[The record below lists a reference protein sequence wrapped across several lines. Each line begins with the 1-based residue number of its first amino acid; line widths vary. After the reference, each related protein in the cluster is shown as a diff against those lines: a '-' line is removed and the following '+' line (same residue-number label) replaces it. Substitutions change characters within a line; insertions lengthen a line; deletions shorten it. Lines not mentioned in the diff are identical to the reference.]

1 MKTFFI
7 NTFFKK
13 NFTPVCV
20 LTLLLSANLLNAQ
33 NRKYLVLLKDKN
45 NSTYSVSKP
54 AEFLS
59 ARAIERR
66 KKQNISLTERDLPVN
81 QTYLKSIS
89 ATGATVR
96 YTSKWMNAVL
106 IEADTAK
113 LRKVLNLSFVKGI
126 EGNTALDSP
135 FSTGGRIGQKTS
147 TKGKI
152 DVLPD
157 YGNSLSQ
164 VAMISANE
172 MHRRGFHGEGMLI
185 AVLDEGF
192 LNATTLPCFK
202 SLFDEKRVVD
212 TYDFVGKDKNVY
224 DTGSHG
230 TAVLSTMAAYVEKEL
245 IGTAYKAS
253 FALFRTEDSSSES
266 LVEEANWLFATEY
279 ADSLGVDVLN
289 SSLGYNEFDEA
300 QTNHVYAD
308 MNGKKTIAARAA
320 SWAAKAGIVCVISAG
335 NEGNKSWKYITT
347 PADADSIIT
356 VGAVDRNQAYASF
369 SSLGPSA
376 DGRIKPDLSDM
387 GQSAVVAIPSGGTS
401 TANGTSFSS
410 PILCGMVAGFW
421 QSNPTL
427 TAMQVIDFLRKS
439 GSQFTKPDAFL
450 GYGIPSFE
458 RAEVLAKN
466 ILAAE
471 KEIQTGFKIF
481 PNPFSSLQN
490 PSLENEQY
498 DGRTFYA
505 SLIDIYGKILWNGE
519 IKNEVESLP
528 FQSFSPGIYFLKI
541 YNEKQNSTLKIIKN
555 TE

>member
-20 LTLLLSANLLNAQ
+20 LTLLFSANLLNAQ

-185 AVLDEGF
+185 AV
-192 LNATTLPCFK
+192 
-202 SLFDEKRVVD
+202 
-212 TYDFVGKDKNVY
+212 
-224 DTGSHG
+224 
-230 TAVLSTMAAYVEKEL
+230 
-245 IGTAYKAS
+245 
-253 FALFRTEDSSSES
+253 
-266 LVEEANWLFATEY
+266 
-279 ADSLGVDVLN
+279 
-289 SSLGYNEFDEA
+289 
-300 QTNHVYAD
+300 
-308 MNGKKTIAARAA
+308 
-320 SWAAKAGIVCVISAG
+320 
-335 NEGNKSWKYITT
+335 
-347 PADADSIIT
+347 
-356 VGAVDRNQAYASF
+356 
-369 SSLGPSA
+369 
-376 DGRIKPDLSDM
+376 
-387 GQSAVVAIPSGGTS
+387 
-401 TANGTSFSS
+401 
-410 PILCGMVAGFW
+410 
-421 QSNPTL
+421 
-427 TAMQVIDFLRKS
+427 
-439 GSQFTKPDAFL
+439 
-450 GYGIPSFE
+450 
-458 RAEVLAKN
+458 
-466 ILAAE
+466 
-471 KEIQTGFKIF
+471 
-481 PNPFSSLQN
+481 
-490 PSLENEQY
+490 
-498 DGRTFYA
+498 
-505 SLIDIYGKILWNGE
+505 
-519 IKNEVESLP
+519 
-528 FQSFSPGIYFLKI
+528 
-541 YNEKQNSTLKIIKN
+541 
-555 TE
+555 